1 MLVANYYSNRD
12 IRLEERPIPKIDEG
26 ECLIKIHASSICGSD
41 LMEWYRK
48 DSVPVVLG
56 HETAGEI
63 IEVGPGVNH
72 LKVGDRVVASHHVP
86 CLECR
91 HCRRGHE
98 TICKTLHRTTFDP
111 GGFSQYVR
119 LPKIN
124 TRLGVF
130 QIPENVTYEE
140 ASFAEPLACV
150 LRGQN
155 RANLNEGDAVAIIG
169 SGIAGILHISLA
181 KFRGAEYIIAS
192 DINKMRL
199 PWAKKFGAD
208 MVTLDSNSI
217 PDILLDKTGR
227 KADVVILTTGHP
239 EAVKV
244 GFETADEGATILLFA
259 PTDPDTTVQI
269 DINKLFFKHDRTVT
283 TTYAN
288 SPNDLKAALQL
299 ISEKKVPVAD
309 MITHRIAL
317 DEIQYGFDLV
327 QNGLESLKV
336 IVEPNRTEIIDL

>member
-1 MLVANYYSNRD
+1 MLVANYYSNKD
-12 IRLEERPIPKIDEG
+12 IRLEERPIPQIDEG
-26 ECLIKIHASSICGSD
+26 ECLIKIQASSICGSD

-48 DSVPVVLG
+48 DNVPVVLG

-63 IEVGPGVNH
+63 IEVGEGVNH
-72 LKVGDRVVASHHVP
+72 LEAGDRVVGSHHVP

-91 HCRRGHE
+91 SCRRGHE
-98 TICKTLHRTTFDP
+98 TMCHTLQSTTFDP

-130 QIPENVTYEE
+130 QIPENVTYAE

-227 KADVVILTTGHP
+227 KANIVILTTGNP
-239 EAVKV
+239 KAIQA
-244 GFETADEGATILLFA
+244 GFQAADEGATILLFA
-259 PTDPDTTVQI
+259 PSNPDTNFQI
-269 DINKLFFKHDRTVT
+269 DINKLFFKHDRTIT
-283 TTYAN
+283 STYAN
-288 SPNDLKAALQL
+288 SPNDLKEALLL
-299 ISEKKVPVAD
+299 ISNKKVPVVD
-309 MITHRIAL
+309 MITHRITL
-317 DEIQYGFDLV
+317 DKIQYGFDLV
-327 QNGLESLKV
+327 QNGVKSLKV
-336 IVEPNRTEIIDL
+336 IVEPNGN

>member
-1 MLVANYYSNRD
+1 VLVANYYSNKD
-12 IRLEERPIPKIDEG
+12 IRLEERPIPQIDEG
-26 ECLIKIHASSICGSD
+26 ECLIKIHASGVCGSD

-48 DSVPVVLG
+48 DRIPVVLG

-63 IEVGPGVNH
+63 IEVGQGVNH

-86 CLECR
+86 CLKCR
-91 HCRRGHE
+91 LCRKGHE
-98 TICKTLHRTTFDP
+98 TICQTLHTTTFDP

-130 QIPENVTYEE
+130 PIPENMTYEE

-155 RANLNEGDAVAIIG
+155 RINLSVGDTVAVIG
-169 SGIAGILHISLA
+169 SGISGILHIALA
-181 KFRGAEYIIAS
+181 KARGAKFIIAA
-192 DINKMRL
+192 DINKKRL

-208 MVTLDSNSI
+208 MVTEDVNALASMAMK
-217 PDILLDKTGR
+217 KTGR
-227 KADVVILTTGHP
+227 KADIVILTTGNS
-239 EAVKV
+239 EAVQA
-244 GFETADEGATILLFA
+244 GFEVADEGATVLLFA
-259 PTDPDTTVQI
+259 PSDPDTRIQI

-288 SPNDLKAALQL
+288 SPNDLKEALKL
-299 ISEKKVPVAD
+299 ISEKKVSVAD
-309 MITHRIAL
+309 MITHRIGL

-327 QNGLESLKV
+327 QNGTKSLKV
-336 IVEPNRTEIIDL
+336 IIEPNQNS

>member
-1 MLVANYYSNRD
+1 MLVANYYSNKD
-12 IRLEERPIPKIDEG
+12 IRLEERPIRQIDKG
-26 ECLIKIHASSICGSD
+26 ECLIKIQASSICGSD

-63 IEVGPGVNH
+63 IEVGAGVNH
-72 LKVGDRVVASHHVP
+72 LKAGDRVVASHHVP

-91 HCRRGHE
+91 YCRRGHE
-98 TICKTLHRTTFDP
+98 TMCQTLHSTTFDP

-119 LPKIN
+119 LSKIN

-130 QIPENVTYEE
+130 PIPENVTYEE

-155 RANLNEGDAVAIIG
+155 RVNLSSGDTVVVIG
-169 SGIAGILHISLA
+169 SGISGILHIALA
-181 KFRGAEYIIAS
+181 KARGAGCIAVA
-192 DINKMRL
+192 DINKNRL
-199 PWAKKFGAD
+199 PWSQKFGAD
-208 MVTLDSNSI
+208 IITEDSETIADTLVE
-217 PDILLDKTGR
+217 KTGR
-227 KADVVILTTGHP
+227 KADIVILTTGHP
-239 EAVKV
+239 AAVLAVFEA
-244 GFETADEGATILLFA
+244 AYEGATILLFA
-259 PTDPDTTVQI
+259 PSDPDTTVKF

-288 SPNDLKAALQL
+288 SPNDLKEALEL
-299 ISEKKVPVAD
+299 ISENKVPVAD

-336 IVEPNRTEIIDL
+336 IVEPNRSTNS

>member
-12 IRLEERPIPKIDEG
+12 IRLEERPIPQIDEG
-26 ECLIKIHASSICGSD
+26 ECLIKIQASSICGSD
-41 LMEWYRK
+41 LMEWYRR

-63 IEVGPGVNH
+63 IEVGEGVNH
-72 LKVGDRVVASHHVP
+72 LEAGNRVVVSHHVP

-91 HCRRGHE
+91 YCRRGHE
-98 TICKTLHRTTFDP
+98 TMCHTLKSTTFDP

-130 QIPENVTYEE
+130 PIPENVTYEE

-155 RANLNEGDAVAIIG
+155 RVNLTVGDVVAVIG
-169 SGIAGILHISLA
+169 SGISGILHIALA
-181 KFRGAEYIIAS
+181 KARGAECIIAA
-192 DINKMRL
+192 DINKNRL
-199 PWAKKFGAD
+199 PWAQKFGAD
-208 MVTLDSNSI
+208 RVTEDANAIASMLMEQ
-217 PDILLDKTGR
+217 TGR
-227 KADVVILTTGHP
+227 KADIVILTTGHP
-239 EAVKV
+239 AVIQA
-244 GFETADEGATILLFA
+244 GFEAAEEGATVLLFA
-259 PTDPDTTVQI
+259 PSDPDKTVQI

-288 SPNDLKAALQL
+288 SPSDLREALQL
-299 ISEKKVPVAD
+299 ISEKKVVVKK

-327 QNGLESLKV
+327 QNGTESLKV
-336 IVEPNRTEIIDL
+336 IVEPNRNGNS

>member
-1 MLVANYYSNRD
+1 MLVANYYSNKD
-12 IRLEERPIPKIDEG
+12 IRLEERPIPQIDEG
-26 ECLIKIHASSICGSD
+26 ECLIKIQASSICGSD

-48 DSVPVVLG
+48 DNVPVVLG

-63 IEVGPGVNH
+63 IEVGEGVNH

-91 HCRRGHE
+91 SCRRGHE
-98 TICKTLHRTTFDP
+98 TMCHTLQSTTFDP

-130 QIPENVTYEE
+130 PIPENVTYEE
-140 ASFAEPLACV
+140 ASFSEPLACV

-155 RANLNEGDAVAIIG
+155 RVNLIAGDTVAVIG
-169 SGIAGILHISLA
+169 SGISGILNIALA
-181 KFRGAEYIIAS
+181 KARGAECIIAA
-192 DINKMRL
+192 DINKNRL
-199 PWAKKFGAD
+199 HWAQKFGAD
-208 MVTLDSNSI
+208 MVTEDANALASMVM
-217 PDILLDKTGR
+217 KQTGR
-227 KADVVILTTGHP
+227 KADIVILTTGHP
-239 EAVKV
+239 EAVQA
-244 GFETADEGATILLFA
+244 GFEAADEGATVLLFA
-259 PTDPDTTVQI
+259 PSDPDTTIQI

-288 SPNDLKAALQL
+288 SPNDLKEALKL
-299 ISEKKVPVAD
+299 ISEKKVSVAD
-309 MITHRIAL
+309 MITHRIGL

-327 QNGLESLKV
+327 QNGTKSLKV
-336 IVEPNRTEIIDL
+336 IIEPNRNRNS